1 MNTDVI
7 RIGDRLIGLDE
18 LCDAHTASKITGLSE
33 RTIRDKAVR
42 REFRIYK
49 LASNCTK
56 YCVQDL
62 LDWCS
67 ARVIDPEDAIDKAA

>member
-1 MNTDVI
+1 MNTNVI
-7 RIGDRLIGLDE
+7 RIDDRIIGLDE
-18 LCDAHTASKITGLSE
+18 LVDAHTAAKITGLSE

-56 YCVQDL
+56 YCVRDL
-62 LDWCS
+62 LDWCNS
-67 ARVIDPEDAIDKAA
+67 RIIEAKDQRKEAA

>member
-1 MNTDVI
+1 MNIDYI
-7 RIGDRLIGLDE
+7 RIGNRDIGLDE
-18 LCDAHTASKITGLSE
+18 LVDAHTAAKITGLSE

-49 LASNCTK
+49 LAKNCTK

-62 LDWCS
+62 LDWTNDK
-67 ARVIDPEDAIDKAA
+67 VVEPDQHLKKAA

>member
-1 MNTDVI
+1 MNNNYI
-7 RIGDRLIGLDE
+7 SIGDRKVGVNE
-18 LCDAHTASKITGLSE
+18 LVDARTAAKITGLSE

-56 YCVQDL
+56 YCVKDL

-67 ARVIDPEDAIDKAA
+67 DKAIEPKQSA

>member
-1 MNTDVI
+1 MKSNYI
-7 RIGDRLIGLDE
+7 SIGDRKIGVNE
-18 LCDAHTASKITGLSE
+18 LVDARTAAKITGLSE

-56 YCVQDL
+56 YSVKDL
-62 LDWCS
+62 LDWYS
-67 ARVIDPEDAIDKAA
+67 DKAIEPKKAA

>member
-1 MNTDVI
+1 MKSNYI
-7 RIGDRLIGLDE
+7 SIGDRKIGVNE
-18 LCDAHTASKITGLSE
+18 LVDARTAAKITGLSE

-56 YCVQDL
+56 YCVRDL
-62 LDWCS
+62 LDWCNS
-67 ARVIDPEDAIDKAA
+67 RIIEAKDQRKEAA

>member
-1 MNTDVI
+1 MNTDII
-7 RIGDRLIGLDE
+7 RIGDRIIGVDE
-18 LCDAHTASKITGLSE
+18 LCDSHTASKITGLSE

-56 YCVQDL
+56 YRVQDL

-67 ARVIDPEDAIDKAA
+67 SRLIEPKR

>member
-1 MNTDVI
+1 MNTNVI
-7 RIGDRLIGLDE
+7 RIEDRVIGLDE
-18 LCDAHTASKITGLSE
+18 LVDARTAAKITGLSE

-56 YCVQDL
+56 YSVKDL
-62 LDWCS
+62 LDWYS
-67 ARVIDPEDAIDKAA
+67 DKAIEPKKAA